1 FGGKQYSEAGDYQH
15 TFKSQ
20 NGCDSVVYLHL
31 VVEEEVEEPQ
41 EPSENASCPWGSP
54 NDVVVFCT
62 DENPLGITYDAM
74 RKRTDVA
81 DFGECKSNSELI
93 DRAYFTLDEAM
104 FLDSV
109 KKVREL
115 GYCNFYCYRDN
126 YRDRVEEIYAKAPTY
141 KTCQYKVTGC
151 LGKVAYPSWFAFQV
165 EDGGELAI
173 KINHSEDEDI
183 DFACWG
189 PFQGDSKGEM
199 LNKVC
204 SEDLLDDGKLHKTSP
219 TVDWDI
225 TKPDFRKDWNYPY
238 GNLQDCSYSTSHT
251 EYCYL
256 PNVKKGEWYILMIS
270 NFAEHSGDITF
281 NKFSGSA
288 TTDCSKI
295 IDLTSNSPVCEGED
309 LKLKVLNAPVHA
321 TFKWT
326 GPDGFESTERNPVL
340 KNASASASGTYYLT
354 LTNNGVSSDPTPI
367 DVTVYPTNTYDTV
380 TIKQGE
386 AYTFGGKAYSEAGD
400 YQHTFK
406 SQNGCDSV
414 VNLHL
419 VVKAELP
426 TVTLTAES
434 PVCEGEPLEI
444 IAQGVPSDAAVILTT
459 PSGSTVTKL
468 PYTVKSAQKTDG
480 GKYILSVTLSDGTKL
495 QSEEASVTVNPSYK
509 IKDTVT
515 IKHGEAYTFGG
526 KAYSDAGD
534 YQHTFK
540 SQNGC
545 DSVVNLHL
553 AVKAELPTITMTAE
567 SPVCEG
573 EPLEIIAQG
582 VPSDASVILT
592 TPSGAT
598 LTKLPYT

>member
-1 FGGKQYSEAGDYQH
+1 MRRLL
-15 TFKSQ
+15 
-20 NGCDSVVYLHL
+20 VYLLPFILLHGA
-31 VVEEEVEEPQ
+31 
-41 EPSENASCPWGSP
+41 NASCPWGSP

-340 KNASASASGTYYLT
+340 K
-354 LTNNGVSSDPTPI
+354 
-367 DVTVYPTNTYDTV
+367 
-380 TIKQGE
+380 
-386 AYTFGGKAYSEAGD
+386 
-400 YQHTFK
+400 
-406 SQNGCDSV
+406 
-414 VNLHL
+414 
-419 VVKAELP
+419 
-426 TVTLTAES
+426 
-434 PVCEGEPLEI
+434 
-444 IAQGVPSDAAVILTT
+444 
-459 PSGSTVTKL
+459 
-468 PYTVKSAQKTDG
+468 
-480 GKYILSVTLSDGTKL
+480 
-495 QSEEASVTVNPSYK
+495 
-509 IKDTVT
+509 
-515 IKHGEAYTFGG
+515 
-526 KAYSDAGD
+526 
-534 YQHTFK
+534 
-540 SQNGC
+540 
-545 DSVVNLHL
+545 
-553 AVKAELPTITMTAE
+553 
-567 SPVCEG
+567 
-573 EPLEIIAQG
+573 
-582 VPSDASVILT
+582 
-592 TPSGAT
+592 
-598 LTKLPYT
+598 